1 MSLIHESLTLREN
14 KNRGEREFLIFI
26 KRREGVNKKKGDGG
40 SADVEEEAMATVKD
54 DRNEGRMK
62 EVFC

>member
-1 MSLIHESLTLREN
+1 M
-14 KNRGEREFLIFI
+14 
-26 KRREGVNKKKGDGG
+26 REGMNEKKGDGG

-54 DRNEGRMK
+54 DRREGRMK